1 MSRPAAIYPTTDAK
15 RRPST
20 ASVRDSE
27 QPPRIGGLLGAL
39 IRIRTFEALQF
50 RDYRLLWLGN
60 ATTSLGQWMDQV
72 ARGWL
77 MYQLTN
83 SPFDLGLS
91 SAVRALPLLFFS
103 LVAGVVADRG
113 SRKAQLIL
121 SQLTNAGTEA
131 VLGVLALT
139 GHVQPWHIYA
149 TALLAGSVQAFQQPA
164 RQAMLS
170 DIVERP
176 YIPNAL
182 GLNAMIFNAARS
194 AGPATAGLVIA
205 VSNVGICYLVQA
217 ALYLAATV
225 WTIQMH
231 EHKSHLDQSP
241 TSGRE
246 RRSFS
251 QSTRDGFR
259 FIRGDKTIG
268 TVMLIVLIPSV
279 LGQPYTSLMPVFA
292 RDILQ
297 VGPTGQGL
305 LLTAVGLGALVG
317 AVTVATVGNTG
328 KQGLLMLLGATVFG
342 FTLVGFSASLWFGVS
357 LGLMAVSG
365 LCNVSYGT
373 QANSLLQMHTPQEL
387 RGRVMGV
394 YYLNRGLVP
403 IGSLL
408 AGSLATVLGA
418 QRTVFL
424 MGGTCG
430 LLALWFL
437 LTSPRI
443 RGLR

>member
-1 MSRPAAIYPTTDAK
+1 
-15 RRPST
+15 
-20 ASVRDSE
+20 
-27 QPPRIGGLLGAL
+27 
-39 IRIRTFEALQF
+39 
-50 RDYRLLWLGN
+50 
-60 ATTSLGQWMDQV
+60 MDQV

-77 MYQLTN
+77 MYQLTS

-91 SAVRALPLLFFS
+91 SAVRALPLLLFS
-103 LVAGVVADRG
+103 MVAGVVADRG
-113 SRKAQLIL
+113 SRKTQLIL

-131 VLGVLALT
+131 ALGILVLT
-139 GHVQPWHIYA
+139 GQVQPWHVYA

-176 YIPNAL
+176 YIPNAI

-194 AGPATAGLVIA
+194 IGPAAAGLIIA
-205 VSNVGICYLVQA
+205 ISNVGVCYLVQA
-217 ALYLAATV
+217 AIYLAATV
-225 WTIQMH
+225 WTVQM
-231 EHKSHLDQSP
+231 
-241 TSGRE
+241 RE
-246 RRSFS
+246 PEAQPASRDHPRRSFL
-251 QSTRDGFR
+251 QSTLDGFR
-259 FIRGDKTIG
+259 YIKGDRTIG
-268 TVMLIVLIPSV
+268 TVMMIVLIPSV

-317 AVTVATVGNTG
+317 AVAVATIGNTG

-342 FTLVGFSASLWFGVS
+342 FALVGFSASPWFAVS
-357 LGLMAVSG
+357 LGLMAISG

-373 QANSLLQMHTPQEL
+373 QANSLLQIHTPQEL

-394 YYLNRGLVP
+394 FYINRGLVP

-408 AGSLATVLGA
+408 AGTLATVMGA
-418 QRTVFL
+418 QWTVAL
-424 MGGTCG
+424 MGGTCAVLG
-430 LLALWFL
+430 LWLL
-437 LTSPRI
+437 LTNPRI